1 MTPMAIH
8 KLQRHVYS
16 SVTKEMTC
24 IKNYRRNVQS
34 MRTVP
39 ITKTPIN
46 FMVLEV
52 NYIYFVIP

>member
-24 IKNYRRNVQS
+24 SKKLQKEHPEYENSTDN
-34 MRTVP
+34 
-39 ITKTPIN
+39 
-46 FMVLEV
+46 
-52 NYIYFVIP
+52 